1 MSKLKNTEKRNLKRN
16 RKQSM
21 DALNTRTAKVGGYSF
36 IVTVIVLAILV
47 LANVAVSSLPSTWTQ
62 FDISA
67 TQLYSVTS
75 STKSVAQNLTEEV
88 TIYWITQE
96 GEEDTVIEKLL
107 NVYDALSDNITVE
120 KKNPD
125 IYPTFASQYTD
136 ETVENNSLIVE
147 SGDTYRYIA
156 YSDIYESDYSDYY
169 TTGSVSSS
177 FDGESEIT
185 TAIDYVVSED
195 LPVIYLLTGHGESD
209 LSESLSDSIE
219 KANIETEELSLL
231 TVDEIPEDADA
242 ILVYAPTSDISEE
255 EADMLTEY
263 MDEGGRLFVMSGPQ
277 EEDEMTNLHS
287 VLENY
292 GITAEEGIVVE
303 GNRDNYAFGYPY
315 VLLPELGDSDIT
327 SELSESNNY
336 IIVPIAQGLTIG
348 DTDDS
353 VTVTSLLTTTSESFS
368 KIAGYSLDTYDKEDG
383 DIDGEFSV
391 AVSVEDS
398 DSGAMMIWISS
409 DGIMEDTYVS
419 YSSGANSD
427 FVMNAVS
434 WLIGETDSISIRS
447 KSLSYSYLTISTS
460 QANIIKVCLIAVIPL
475 CYLFFGIED
484 MVRRRKKS

>member
-1 MSKLKNTEKRNLKRN
+1 MNKLNHSMQKNK
-16 RKQSM
+16 

-36 IVTVIVLAILV
+36 IVTIVVLAILI
-47 LANVAVSSLPSTWTQ
+47 LINVAVSKLPSTWTQ

-67 TQLYSVTS
+67 AQLYSVTS
-75 STKSVAQNLTEEV
+75 STKAVAQNLDEEV

-125 IYPTFASQYTD
+125 IYPTFAEQYTD
-136 ETVENNSLIVE
+136 ETVENNSLVVE

-156 YSDIYESDYSDYY
+156 YSDIYVSDYTDYY
-169 TTGSVSSS
+169 TTGSVAYS

-195 LPVIYLLTGHGESD
+195 LPTIYVLTGHGEADMS
-209 LSESLSDSIE
+209 STMTESLE

-242 ILVYAPTSDISEE
+242 IMIYCPTSDISEE
-255 EADMLTEY
+255 EAEMLLEY
-263 MDEGGRLFVMSGPQ
+263 QEDGGCLFVISGLQ
-277 EEDEMTNLHS
+277 EDDEMENLHS
-287 VLENY
+287 ILENY
-292 GITAEEGIVVE
+292 GITAEEGVVVE
-303 GNRDNYAFGYPY
+303 GSRDNYAFGYPY

-327 SELSESNNY
+327 AELSESNNY
-336 IIVPIAQGLTIG
+336 IIAAIAQGLTIG
-348 DTDDS
+348 STPDD
-353 VTVTSLLTTTSESFS
+353 VTVTSLLDTTSESFS
-368 KIAGYSLDTYDKEDG
+368 KIDGYSLTTYDEEDG
-383 DIDGEFSV
+383 DIDGPFSV
-391 AVSVEDS
+391 AVSVEDAGT
-398 DSGAMMIWISS
+398 GAMMVWIST
-409 DGIMEDTYVS
+409 DYIMDDTYVS

-447 KSLSYSYLTISTS
+447 KSLSYSYLTINTT
-460 QANIIKVCLIAVIPL
+460 QANIIKVVLIVIIPL
-475 CYLFFGIED
+475 CYLLFGLED
-484 MVRRRKKS
+484 VIRRRKKS